1 MQFQAL
7 ELFFCAMEKPTRG
20 VFGRAEVTF
29 VKKEF
34 E

>member
-20 VFGRAEVTF
+20 VFDKAEVTF
-29 VKKEF
+29 VIEGV
-34 E
+34 

>member
-7 ELFFCAMEKPTRG
+7 ELFFCIMEIPARG
-20 VFGRAEVTF
+20 VFDRAEVTF